1 MARGRRSVWQQV
13 TVVRVIQEL
22 FRALLE
28 EVLDM
33 RRVEAKTE
41 ELQRCQEEKLALKAQ
56 LDALGLSLAK
66 LDIAIKDTELRTME
80 AALGTVTVRR
90 HFGDTVTVLRTR
102 PVGVSAARLRCN
114 FSPYR
119 FIKTVGSCYYVFP
132 AAAHNRFEH
141 SLGVC
146 FLAGQLVHALQSRQP
161 ELDISD
167 KDILCV
173 QLAGLCHD
181 IGHGPFS
188 HLWELF
194 VKKARP
200 EKNWKHEDAST
211 KMFDHLLTTNNLTS
225 EFEKYGLKEQDITF
239 IKELIGDVANNGS
252 EWCYKG
258 RPKEKAFLYQ
268 VVANKQSGIDVDKWD
283 YILRDCLSLGIKV
296 TFDYNRLIRF
306 SRVIPVENDGP
317 QICIRDKECNNIYD
331 MFHARR
337 VLHRTAYKHRV
348 VQIID
353 HMLVDAFLS
362 ADKHIRY
369 TGAQG
374 VKYALADVCD
384 DMVAYTNLTD
394 EVFHRIILDEG
405 NHPEV
410 QYAKNILSDILR
422 RQLYRC
428 VGHAKPADP
437 NTTRKN
443 LEEAL
448 RKQIPSDSSLKLD
461 QDLIIIEF
469 ELDYGKKDQNPV
481 DFVYFYGKSSPD
493 KPTKIKREESL
504 MLPKSFQE
512 RIFRVLCRNSDEDK
526 FKQAQEFLSAAI
538 KELDMKPY
546 VEWPSLFTPS

>member
-1 MARGRRSVWQQV
+1 MMEEPSAWMVHEKVFQDSVHGAITLHPLCV
-13 TVVRVIQEL
+13 SVIDTPQ
-22 FRALLE
+22 F
-28 EVLDM
+28 
-33 RRVEAKTE
+33 
-41 ELQRCQEEKLALKAQ
+41 QRL
-56 LDALGLSLAK
+56 
-66 LDIAIKDTELRTME
+66 
-80 AALGTVTVRR
+80 
-90 HFGDTVTVLRTR
+90 
-102 PVGVSAARLRCN
+102 
-114 FSPYR
+114 R

-252 EWCYKG
+252 EWRYKG

-448 RKQIPSDSSLKLD
+448 RKQIPSDGSLKLD